1 MAHRTVAESVVRTV
15 DHGIIVLNHPIY
27 AHKEHIIY
35 DLSTLN
41 KHAAGGA
48 EYKFAEHAFFVFP
61 PTVKV
66 VPGAKS
72 FRCLILCPACR
83 KQFFGYLCQFHWLN
97 TRAGDQPKVI
107 LQRSSQL
114 LYGNI
119 VFFGN
124 TALTNDVFVSQSP
137 AAPFIPGID
146 LAAAAVT
153 IHICKP
159 MKLFRIGILAVHIT
173 HPI

>member
-1 MAHRTVAESVVRTV
+1 MAHRTVAESVVGTV
-15 DHGIIVLNHPIY
+15 NNGIIVFHHPVNTHIG
-27 AHKEHIIY
+27 HIIY
-35 DLSTLN
+35 DLGALN
-41 KHAAGGA
+41 KHAAGGT
-48 EYKFAEHAFFVFP
+48 EYKFAKHAFFVFP
-61 PTVKV
+61 PAVEV

-72 FRCLILCPACR
+72 FRCLILFPACR
-83 KQFFGYLCQFHWLN
+83 KQFFGNLCQFHRLN

-146 LAAAAVT
+146 LTAAAVT